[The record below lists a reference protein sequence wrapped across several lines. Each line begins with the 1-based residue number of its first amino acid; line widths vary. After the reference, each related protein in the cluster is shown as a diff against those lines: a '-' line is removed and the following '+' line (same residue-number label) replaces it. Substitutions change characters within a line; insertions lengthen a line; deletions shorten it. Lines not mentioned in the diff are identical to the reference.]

1 MKELKNLT
9 LINNTIYSNGYT
21 SETYSFINFFL
32 KKHTDIKSF
41 LDIGCGD
48 GILLDLINK
57 KIDYFGVDA
66 DVGIKK
72 RKKHNKIKYFKNAA
86 NTDKYLINS
95 KKKYDCVVLM
105 NVLEHTDKFLELFY
119 IALKK
124 SNRYVLVAL
133 PNEDNI
139 LSRIR
144 FILGKGILTHGLDM
158 IDKKPGH
165 KHQWFIQ
172 YKPALHLLK
181 KKAKKHNFN
190 LLNTLIFIQYP
201 KKLIKRI
208 IYRFLMQFVSKQT
221 QMQCFCMIFKKNY

>member
-72 RKKHNKIKYFKNAA
+72 EKKIKK
-86 NTDKYLINS
+86 
-95 KKKYDCVVLM
+95 
-105 NVLEHTDKFLELFY
+105 
-119 IALKK
+119 
-124 SNRYVLVAL
+124 
-133 PNEDNI
+133 
-139 LSRIR
+139 
-144 FILGKGILTHGLDM
+144 
-158 IDKKPGH
+158 
-165 KHQWFIQ
+165 
-172 YKPALHLLK
+172 
-181 KKAKKHNFN
+181 
-190 LLNTLIFIQYP
+190 
-201 KKLIKRI
+201 
-208 IYRFLMQFVSKQT
+208 
-221 QMQCFCMIFKKNY
+221 